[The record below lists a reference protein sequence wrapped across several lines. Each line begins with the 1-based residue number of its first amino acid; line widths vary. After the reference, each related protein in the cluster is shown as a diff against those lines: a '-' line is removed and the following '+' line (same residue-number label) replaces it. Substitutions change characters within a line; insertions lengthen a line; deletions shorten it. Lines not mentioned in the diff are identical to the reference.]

1 MKPSL
6 LILTLATLIGF
17 GLGWV
22 IKPAAD
28 PAAAPLVAAGPSRQP
43 VDPATPA
50 THPQTPPS
58 AVPTPPVV
66 PPLAPPNT
74 DRNTDPTEFA
84 GESAARN
91 EKIINAKNAAKMQR
105 LAEAVGLS
113 DEQQV
118 VLQKILLE
126 SQKTFAAKEAAD
138 PPSGPQASL
147 DRLAASGAALEAALG
162 SLFTPE
168 QSAAFAELRKR
179 ERDNRLEAATQR
191 DLGNLT
197 AITDLSADQRNQIHE
212 QFSKSTAAEMDAIPA
227 ALALV
232 LDSSVLPLGAQ
243 TPSAQSVQTL
253 RQIAETQDINDPM
266 AMHARIIENLRRKSD
281 QRLALL
287 TPILTPAQLAQYQAA
302 IAEQRAIQ
310 DIMVPP
316 PR

>member
-6 LILTLATLIGF
+6 LILALATLIGF

-28 PAAAPLVAAGPSRQP
+28 PAAAPLAAAGPSRQP

-50 THPQTPPS
+50 DHPQTPPS

-74 DRNTDPTEFA
+74 DRNTDP
-84 GESAARN
+84 AARN

-105 LAEAVGLS
+105 LAEAMGLS

-118 VLQKILLE
+118 ALQKILLE
-126 SQKTFAAKEAAD
+126 NQKSFAAKEAAD

-147 DRLAASGAALEAALG
+147 DCLAASGAALEAALG

-168 QSAAFAELRKR
+168 QSTAFAELRKR

-191 DLGNLT
+191 DLGNLA
-197 AITDLSADQRNQIHE
+197 AITDLSTDQRNQIHE
-212 QFSKSTAAEMDAIPA
+212 QFSNSTAAEMDAIPA

-266 AMHARIIENLRRKSD
+266 AMHAKIIENLRRKSD